1 MFETM
6 GGVRMGQ
13 LPVDSGQL
21 VQSTNSS
28 QVHSDLEYTD
38 VTCIVSLDF
47 IKVNSFAEPKLPLE
61 NVCQNM

>member
-1 MFETM
+1 
-6 GGVRMGQ
+6 MGQ

-38 VTCIVSLDF
+38 VTCIVSPDF
-47 IKVNSFAEPKLPLE
+47 LKVNSFAEPKLPLE